1 MQGDPSDRAKVVALP
16 PLILAGVPAL
26 GFVLDLLWPAKFL
39 PRTSALVIGILV
51 ILGAIALGL
60 LAVQEMVRAK
70 TPLDVRK
77 PATEIV
83 TSGAFQFSRNPI
95 YLGMV
100 LFCLGAAFLFDS
112 LWFLALC
119 APLAIILK
127 KGVIEPEETYLEQKF
142 GERYLRYKANVRRWL
157 KMNPIIATAPP
168 RRSKRPRKP

>member
-16 PLILAGVPAL
+16 PLILAGVLAL

-39 PRTSALVIGILV
+39 PRTAALVIV

-119 APLAIILK
+119 APLAIVLK
-127 KGVIEPEETYLEQKF
+127 QGVIEPEENYLEQKF

-157 KMNPIIATAPP
+157 
-168 RRSKRPRKP
+168 